1 MVFIITME
9 NIKVKLQQFKNV
21 YDTKNTYYAE
31 DNDNFIKKISVKVVL
46 TYTAEIVAL
55 NNKNSLFPGES
66 TELYL
71 RLKNMKGLL
80 NAQVHWKVD
89 TQSAINFEYNNSYQ
103 ESTYENGKEN
113 VEAREKMAYASN
125 IAGMAFANAL
135 KIASIL

>member
-1 MVFIITME
+1 MTFDGEHWRFHASATDVGKTQ

-80 NAQVHWKVD
+80 NAQVHW
-89 TQSAINFEYNNSYQ
+89 
-103 ESTYENGKEN
+103 
-113 VEAREKMAYASN
+113 
-125 IAGMAFANAL
+125 
-135 KIASIL
+135 